1 MYTKFFYWKFARI
14 RKYNTLLI
22 IFIFNNIFIVK
33 KNSTNIKVVFIFSS
47 FYLIR
52 FISIRSLQIH
62 QHKKNKLEE
71 KKCDVENQ
79 KSFLY
84 FAQTWI
90 FYWLL
95 RPWFFPRNN
104 ENSKLFFFSY
114 LKENK
119 FHYIYILCNT
129 KSNNEQFNDNMWY
142 YYNNFRCNILC
153 YTYFMHIILYL
164 YLIINDNLEIK

>member
-79 KSFLY
+79 KSFSY

-119 FHYIYILCNT
+119 FHYIYYVIRRVIMNNSMRICDIIITILDVIFYVTHILCT
-129 KSNNEQFNDNMWY
+129 SY
-142 YYNNFRCNILC
+142 YIYI
-153 YTYFMHIILYL
+153 
-164 YLIINDNLEIK
+164 

>member
-79 KSFLY
+79 KSFSY

-104 ENSKLFFFSY
+104 ENSKLFFSRTWRRTSFIIYIYYVIRRVIMNNSMIICDIITTILDVIFYVTHILCTSY
-114 LKENK
+114 
-119 FHYIYILCNT
+119 YIYI
-129 KSNNEQFNDNMWY
+129 
-142 YYNNFRCNILC
+142 
-153 YTYFMHIILYL
+153 
-164 YLIINDNLEIK
+164 